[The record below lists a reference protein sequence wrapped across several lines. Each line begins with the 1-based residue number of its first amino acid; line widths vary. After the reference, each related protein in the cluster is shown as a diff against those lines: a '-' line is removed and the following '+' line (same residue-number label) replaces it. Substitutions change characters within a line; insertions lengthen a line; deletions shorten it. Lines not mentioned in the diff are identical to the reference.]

1 MLTPIED
8 TREMKCQKIAKEIF
22 EIMKANNLTLLEK
35 NMVLECLNRIILN
48 QVRM

>member
-22 EIMKANNLTLLEK
+22 EIMKANNLTLLET